1 MKKQANAFIL
11 LCLSVSIC
19 LAHGAF
25 SEAQAQLQDITFNL
39 EYMFHGGHVPFYVAL
54 EKGFY
59 KEAGLNVTIVRGF
72 GSGDTI
78 KKVAAKRVPFGSC
91 DFGSLVTSVIQEKTP
106 VKALSPYYG
115 KALVGI
121 IFLKESGIKGPKDL
135 EGKTIGHTAGGAST
149 TMLPYFL
156 KVNNVDRSKIKTVIA
171 DATAHLPMLLT
182 GKVDAILEQS
192 LHVGRFQNAANEGG
206 QKVTVAHMAYADYGV
221 ESYGNVIIAHEDL
234 IEKDP
239 TLVRK
244 FVQASIKG
252 MIYAM
257 EHPEEA
263 VSALMKRTPEVTEQS
278 MLDGYL
284 VTKAT
289 WTEALRKTGVGV
301 ITPERVRV
309 SVDSVVSSLGL
320 EKPKSIDIFYSSKFA
335 K

>member
-1 MKKQANAFIL
+1 MKKRANAL
-11 LCLSVSIC
+11 LLLFSISMGLVC
-19 LAHGAF
+19 VAF
-25 SEAQAQLQDITFNL
+25 SEAQAQMQDVTFNL
-39 EYMFHGGHVPFYVAL
+39 EYMFHGGHVPFYAAL

-59 KEAGLNVTIVRGF
+59 KEVGLNVTIVRGF

-78 KKVAAKRVPFGSC
+78 KKVAAKRAPIGSC
-91 DFGSLVTSVIQEKTP
+91 DFGSLITSVIQEKTP
-106 VKALSPYYG
+106 IKAVSAYYG

-121 IFLKESGIKGPKDL
+121 IYLKESGIKGPKDL

-156 KVNNVDRSKIKTVIA
+156 KINNVDRSKINTVIA
-171 DATAHLPMLLT
+171 DATAHLPMLLSK
-182 GKVDAILEQS
+182 KVDAILEQS

-221 ESYGNVIIAHEDL
+221 DCYGNVIIASDDV

-239 TLVRK
+239 ALVRK

-252 MIYAM
+252 MMYAM
-257 EHPEEA
+257 DHPEEA
-263 VSALMKRTPEVTEQS
+263 VAALVKKVPEVTQQS

-301 ITPERVRV
+301 MTPERVRI
-309 SVDSVVSSLGL
+309 SMDSVVSSLGL
-320 EKPKSIDIFYSSKFA
+320 EKPKSIDIFYTSKFV